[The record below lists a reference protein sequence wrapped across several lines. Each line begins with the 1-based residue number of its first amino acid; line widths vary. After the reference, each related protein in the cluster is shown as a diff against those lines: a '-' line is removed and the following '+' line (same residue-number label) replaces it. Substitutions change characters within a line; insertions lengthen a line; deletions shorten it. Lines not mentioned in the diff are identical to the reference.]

1 MNKIIDDVMR
11 LYNATF
17 TPTMEEQELFRKR
30 LSECT
35 IEELKN
41 MQKNF
46 ALFGVKEVL
55 KCIYCLRE

>member
-1 MNKIIDDVMR
+1 MR

-41 MQKNF
+41 LQKNF